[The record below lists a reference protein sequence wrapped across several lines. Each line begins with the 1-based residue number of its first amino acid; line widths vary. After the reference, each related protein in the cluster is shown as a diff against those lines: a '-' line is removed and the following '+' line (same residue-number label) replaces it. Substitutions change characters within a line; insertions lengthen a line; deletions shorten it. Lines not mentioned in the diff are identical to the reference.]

1 LDGRLIRDSKNSKI
15 MAGKQTAV
23 DIDREE
29 TGEEQMIIAEEH

>member
-1 LDGRLIRDSKNSKI
+1 